1 MMIIIKNCS
10 YQNISFRIFSFL
22 TEYIIDDSMNLI
34 LKWITYIKSVNK
46 YSPSIEAKRES
57 YAIKYQILSL
67 LLV

>member
-1 MMIIIKNCS
+1 MDNIDKERF
-10 YQNISFRIFSFL
+10 YQMLR
-22 TEYIIDDSMNLI
+22 
-34 LKWITYIKSVNK
+34 SVNK